1 MYLSIVQ
8 PDFSQ
13 VNAAR
18 AMTNEQD
25 MHRNIQALFDSDR
38 KSINVLYRFI
48 PSKDIRSAV
57 ICVQSDIM
65 PTSTSDLKVI
75 SCTDASERVSH
86 IKEGMFLRFD
96 VLLRPVKRHE
106 GRSTLIRDAMSRVE
120 WVGALAEKYGFE
132 IVTIREVSRIQKTV
146 FHSGEKSGRV
156 DGYRY
161 EGSLL
166 VKDVDLFKKAYETG
180 IGRDKAYGYG
190 MLMLEF
196 KDA

>member
-8 PDFSQ
+8 PDFSK

-48 PSKDIRSAV
+48 PSKDIRRAV

-65 PTSTSDLKVI
+65 PTSTSDLKVL
-75 SCTDASERVSH
+75 SCTDASERISH
-86 IKEGMFLRFD
+86 IKTGMFLKYD

-120 WVGALAEKYGFE
+120 WVGTLAEKYGFE

-166 VKDVDLFKKAYETG
+166 VKDVALFKKAYETG

>member
-13 VNAAR
+13 VNTAR
-18 AMTNEQD
+18 SMTNEQD
-25 MHRNIQALFDSDR
+25 MHRNIHALFDSDR
-38 KSINVLYRFI
+38 QSINALYRFI

-75 SCTDASERVSH
+75 SCTDASERISL
-86 IKEGMFLRFD
+86 IKAGMVLKFD

-106 GRSTLIRDAMSRVE
+106 GRSTLIRDMESRIE
-120 WVGALAEKYGFE
+120 WVEMLGQKYGFKIE
-132 IVTIREVSRIQKTV
+132 TIREVLRIQKTV
-146 FHSGEKSGRV
+146 FHSGTKTGRV

-161 EGSLL
+161 VGTLS
-166 VKDVDLFKKAYETG
+166 VQDADLFKKAYETG

-190 MLMLEF
+190 MLMLEIQ
-196 KDA
+196 D

>member
-13 VNAAR
+13 VNVAR
-18 AMTNEQD
+18 SMTNEQH

-38 KSINVLYRFI
+38 QSINALYRFI
-48 PSKDIRSAV
+48 PSKDIRRAV
-57 ICVQSDIM
+57 ICVQSDVM
-65 PTSTSDLKVI
+65 PTSTTDLKVI
-75 SCTDASERVSH
+75 SCMDAKERISL
-86 IKEGMFLRFD
+86 IKTGMVLKFD
-96 VLLRPVKRHE
+96 VLLRPVKRHQ
-106 GRSTLIRDAMSRVE
+106 GRSTLIRDMESRIE
-120 WVGALAEKYGFE
+120 WIEKLGQKYGFKIE
-132 IVTIREVSRIQKTV
+132 TIREVLRIQKTM
-146 FHSGEKSGRV
+146 FHSGTKTGRV

-161 EGSLL
+161 VGTLS
-166 VKDVDLFKKAYETG
+166 VVDADLFKKSYETG

>member
-13 VNAAR
+13 VNTAR
-18 AMTNEQD
+18 SMTNEQD

-38 KSINVLYRFI
+38 QSINALYRFI
-48 PSKDIRSAV
+48 PSKDIRKAV

-75 SCTDASERVSH
+75 SCTDASERISL
-86 IKEGMFLRFD
+86 IKAGMVLKFD

-106 GRSTLIRDAMSRVE
+106 GRSTLIRDMESRIE
-120 WVGALAEKYGFE
+120 WVEMLGQKYGFKIE
-132 IVTIREVSRIQKTV
+132 TIREVLRIQKTV
-146 FHSGEKSGRV
+146 FHSGTKTGRV

-161 EGSLL
+161 VGTLS
-166 VKDVDLFKKAYETG
+166 VQDADLFKKAYETG

-196 KDA
+196 Q

>member
-8 PDFSQ
+8 PDFSK

-48 PSKDIRSAV
+48 PSKDIRRAV

-65 PTSTSDLKVI
+65 PTSTSDLKVL
-75 SCTDASERVSH
+75 SCTDANERISL
-86 IKEGMFLRFD
+86 IKAGMVLKFD

-106 GRSTLIRDAMSRVE
+106 GRSTLIRDIESRIKWVE
-120 WVGALAEKYGFE
+120 MLGQKYGFKIE
-132 IVTIREVSRIQKTV
+132 TIREVSRIQKTM
-146 FHSGEKSGRV
+146 FHSGSKTGRV

-161 EGSLL
+161 VGTLS
-166 VKDVDLFKKAYETG
+166 VQDADLFKKAYETG

-190 MLMLEF
+190 MLMLEIQG
-196 KDA
+196 

>member
-13 VNAAR
+13 VNTAR
-18 AMTNEQD
+18 SMTNEQD

-38 KSINVLYRFI
+38 QSINALYRFI

-75 SCTDASERVSH
+75 SCTDASERISL
-86 IKEGMFLRFD
+86 IKAGMVLKFD

-106 GRSTLIRDAMSRVE
+106 GRSTLIRDMKSRIE
-120 WVGALAEKYGFE
+120 WVEMLGQKYGFKIE
-132 IVTIREVSRIQKTV
+132 TIREVLRIQKTV
-146 FHSGEKSGRV
+146 FHSGTKTGRV

-161 EGSLL
+161 VGTLS
-166 VKDVDLFKKAYETG
+166 VQDADLFKKAYETG

-190 MLMLEF
+190 MLMLEIQ
-196 KDA
+196 D

>member
-8 PDFSQ
+8 PDFSK
-13 VNAAR
+13 VNVAR

-48 PSKDIRSAV
+48 PSKDIRKSV

-65 PTSTSDLKVI
+65 PTSTSDLKVL
-75 SCTDASERVSH
+75 SCTDARERISL
-86 IKEGMFLRFD
+86 IKTGVRLKYD
-96 VLLRPVKRHE
+96 VLLRPVKRHQ
-106 GRSTLIRDAMSRVE
+106 GRSALIRDVTSRVE
-120 WVGALAEKYGFE
+120 WVRSLAQKYGFE
-132 IVTIREVSRIQKTV
+132 IVTISEVSQIQKTT
-146 FHSGEKSGRV
+146 FHCGTKSGRV

-161 EGSLL
+161 VGTLS
-166 VKDVDLFKKAYETG
+166 VQDADLFKKAYETG

-190 MLMLEF
+190 MLMLEIQ
-196 KDA
+196 D

>member
-38 KSINVLYRFI
+38 QSINVLYRFI
-48 PSKDIRSAV
+48 PSKDIRRAV
-57 ICVQSDIM
+57 ICVQSDVT

-75 SCTDASERVSH
+75 SCVDARERISF
-86 IKEGMFLRFD
+86 IKKGMLLRYD
-96 VLLRPVKRHE
+96 VLLRPVKRHD
-106 GRSTLIRDAMSRVE
+106 GRSTLIRDKKSRTE
-120 WVGALAEKYGFE
+120 WVEALAQRYGFE
-132 IVTIREVSRIQKTV
+132 IVAITEVSRTSKTM
-146 FHSGEKSGRV
+146 FHSGERSGRI

-161 EGSLL
+161 VGTLS
-166 VKDVDLFKKAYETG
+166 VQDADLFKKAYETG

-190 MLMLEF
+190 MLMLEI
-196 KDA
+196 

>member
-8 PDFSQ
+8 PDFSK

-48 PSKDIRSAV
+48 PSKDIRGAV

-65 PTSTSDLKVI
+65 PTSTSDLKVL
-75 SCTDASERVSH
+75 SCTDASERISH
-86 IKEGMFLRFD
+86 IKTGMFLKYD

-120 WVGALAEKYGFE
+120 WVGTLAEKYGFE

>member
-13 VNAAR
+13 VNVAR
-18 AMTNEQD
+18 SMTNEQD

-38 KSINVLYRFI
+38 QSINVLYRFI
-48 PSKDIRSAV
+48 PSKDIRRAV
-57 ICVQSDIM
+57 ICVQSDVM
-65 PTSTSDLKVI
+65 PTSTTDLKVI
-75 SCTDASERVSH
+75 SCMDAKERISL
-86 IKEGMFLRFD
+86 IKTGMVLKFD
-96 VLLRPVKRHE
+96 VLLRPVKRHQ
-106 GRSTLIRDAMSRVE
+106 GRSTLIRDMESRIE
-120 WVGALAEKYGFE
+120 WIEKLGQKYGFKIE
-132 IVTIREVSRIQKTV
+132 TIREVLRIQKTM
-146 FHSGEKSGRV
+146 FHSGTKTGRV

-161 EGSLL
+161 VGTLS
-166 VKDVDLFKKAYETG
+166 VVDADLFKKSYETG

>member
-13 VNAAR
+13 VNTAR
-18 AMTNEQD
+18 SMTNEQD

-38 KSINVLYRFI
+38 QSINALYRFI

-75 SCTDASERVSH
+75 SCTDASERISL
-86 IKEGMFLRFD
+86 IKAGMVLKFD

-106 GRSTLIRDAMSRVE
+106 GRSTLIRDMESRIE
-120 WVGALAEKYGFE
+120 WVEMLGQKYGFKIE
-132 IVTIREVSRIQKTV
+132 TIREVLRIQKTV
-146 FHSGEKSGRV
+146 FHSGTKTGRV

-161 EGSLL
+161 VGTLS
-166 VKDVDLFKKAYETG
+166 VQDADLFKKAYETG

-196 KDA
+196 Q

>member
-25 MHRNIQALFDSDR
+25 MHRNVQALFDSDR

-48 PSKDIRSAV
+48 PSKDIRRAV
-57 ICVQSDIM
+57 ICVQSDVM
-65 PTSTSDLKVI
+65 PTSTTDLKVL
-75 SCTDASERVSH
+75 SCMDAKERVSF
-86 IKEGMFLRFD
+86 IKAGMVLKFD

-106 GRSTLIRDAMSRVE
+106 GRSTLIRDMESRIKWVE
-120 WVGALAEKYGFE
+120 MLGQKYGFKIE
-132 IVTIREVSRIQKTV
+132 TIREVLRIQKTM
-146 FHSGEKSGRV
+146 FHSGTKTGRV

-161 EGSLL
+161 VGTLS
-166 VKDVDLFKKAYETG
+166 VHDADLFKKAYETG

-196 KDA
+196 QD

>member
-8 PDFSQ
+8 PDFGQ

-25 MHRNIQALFDSDR
+25 MHRNVQALFDSDR

-48 PSKDIRSAV
+48 PSKDIRRAV

-65 PTSTSDLKVI
+65 PTSTSDLKVLSCMDARERI
-75 SCTDASERVSH
+75 SL
-86 IKEGMFLRFD
+86 IKAGMVLKFD
-96 VLLRPVKRHE
+96 VLLRPVKRHL
-106 GRSTLIRDAMSRVE
+106 GRSTLIRDMESRIE
-120 WVGALAEKYGFE
+120 WIEKLGQKYGFKIE
-132 IVTIREVSRIQKTV
+132 TIKEVSRIQKTM
-146 FHSGEKSGRV
+146 FHTGTKTGRV

-161 EGSLL
+161 VGALS
-166 VKDVDLFKKAYETG
+166 VVDADLFKKAYETG

-190 MLMLEF
+190 MLMLEIQ
-196 KDA
+196 D

>member
-8 PDFSQ
+8 PDFSK

-48 PSKDIRSAV
+48 PSKDIRGAV

-65 PTSTSDLKVI
+65 PTSTSDLKVL
-75 SCTDASERVSH
+75 SCTDASERISH
-86 IKEGMFLRFD
+86 IKTGMFLKYD

-120 WVGALAEKYGFE
+120 WVGTLAEKYGFE
-132 IVTIREVSRIQKTV
+132 IATIREVSRIQKTV

-166 VKDVDLFKKAYETG
+166 VKDADLFKKAYETG